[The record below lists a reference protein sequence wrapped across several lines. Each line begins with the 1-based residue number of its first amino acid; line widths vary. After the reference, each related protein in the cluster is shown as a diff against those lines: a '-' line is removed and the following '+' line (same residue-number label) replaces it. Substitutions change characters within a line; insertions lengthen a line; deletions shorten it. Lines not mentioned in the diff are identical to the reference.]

1 VSPSGTIDLLA
12 SGAAVHG
19 STIRYLEEE
28 EGSQKVI
35 GDWTDQTAFVTW
47 DLVLAAGGTYS
58 VEIRYACPEES
69 SGSRYGVGIEG
80 ADELQGQVWN
90 TGSWASLSPWLPLG
104 RLRIPAG
111 RSMLIVRAIEKASD
125 AVMNLSGVRLVPA
138 ELAA

>member
-1 VSPSGTIDLLA
+1 M
-12 SGAAVHG
+12 
-19 STIRYLEEE
+19 EED
-28 EGSQKVI
+28 GGQRVI
-35 GDWTDQTAFVTW
+35 GDWTDQAAFVTW
-47 DLVLAAGGTYS
+47 ELVLPAGGTYA

-111 RSMLIVRAIEKASD
+111 RSTLVVRAIEKASD

-138 ELAA
+138 ERAA